1 MNITRRDAIK
11 LGGGTLGVA
20 SMLGLAACG
29 GSSDDKGSAD
39 GGSEKEKSS
48 YKVALV
54 NSGPMMDGGWGQG
67 HLDSLKKALEAH
79 TNWEMLEPKENTAS
93 ADSPTAAQSYVD
105 QGVDLIIG
113 CGDLSRHY
121 MNFLSDAA
129 PVPVLYVHGNH
140 DASYDREPPRGAIC
154 IDDDLY
160 WYKGYRI
167 VGLGG
172 SCRYRAGAWQ
182 FTEAEMKRRISHLR
196 SKIQHAGG
204 VDILVTHAP
213 LHGYGDFSDLPH
225 RGFTVFNEILDT
237 YHPALMLHGHIH
249 LTYGANIPRE
259 HQYGQTRIVN
269 CYERFTL
276 DLPDKPDP
284 RRHSLIE
291 RWKQFNR
298 TGHF

>member
-1 MNITRRDAIK
+1 MKILAVADEESKYLWEYYEPSKLRDI
-11 LGGGTLGVA
+11 
-20 SMLGLAACG
+20 
-29 GSSDDKGSAD
+29 
-39 GGSEKEKSS
+39 
-48 YKVALV
+48 
-54 NSGPMMDGGWGQG
+54 
-67 HLDSLKKALEAH
+67 
-79 TNWEMLEPKENTAS
+79 
-93 ADSPTAAQSYVD
+93 
-105 QGVDLIIG
+105 DLIIG

-140 DASYDREPPRGAIC
+140 D
-154 IDDDLY
+154 
-160 WYKGYRI
+160 
-167 VGLGG
+167 G

-269 CYERFTL
+269 CYERFVL

>member
-1 MNITRRDAIK
+1 
-11 LGGGTLGVA
+11 
-20 SMLGLAACG
+20 
-29 GSSDDKGSAD
+29 
-39 GGSEKEKSS
+39 
-48 YKVALV
+48 
-54 NSGPMMDGGWGQG
+54 
-67 HLDSLKKALEAH
+67 
-79 TNWEMLEPKENTAS
+79 
-93 ADSPTAAQSYVD
+93 
-105 QGVDLIIG
+105 
-113 CGDLSRHY
+113 

-140 DASYDREPPRGAIC
+140 DAGYDQEPPRGAIC

-196 SKIQHAGG
+196 SRIQRAGG

-276 DLPDKPDP
+276 DLPDKPDKPDP

>member
-1 MNITRRDAIK
+1 MKILAVADEESKYLWEYYEPSKLRDI
-11 LGGGTLGVA
+11 
-20 SMLGLAACG
+20 
-29 GSSDDKGSAD
+29 
-39 GGSEKEKSS
+39 
-48 YKVALV
+48 
-54 NSGPMMDGGWGQG
+54 
-67 HLDSLKKALEAH
+67 
-79 TNWEMLEPKENTAS
+79 
-93 ADSPTAAQSYVD
+93 
-105 QGVDLIIG
+105 DLIIG
-113 CGDLSRHY
+113 CGDLSLHY

-140 DASYDREPPRGAIC
+140 DANYDKEPPRGAIC

-196 SKIQHAGG
+196 SRIQRAGG

-291 RWKQFNR
+291 RWKPGEPRWHACWQETAVTLPCGAPCPMN
-298 TGHF
+298 

>member
-1 MNITRRDAIK
+1 MQWIEVTIKTAPGAIDLVCDRLTV
-11 LGGGTLGVA
+11 LGFDSFIV
-20 SMLGLAACG
+20 
-29 GSSDDKGSAD
+29 DDQD
-39 GGSEKEKSS
+39 QFHEF
-48 YKVALV
+48 
-54 NSGPMMDGGWGQG
+54 
-67 HLDSLKKALEAH
+67 LE
-79 TNWEMLEPKENTAS
+79 ENRQYW
-93 ADSPTAAQSYVD
+93 DYVD
-105 QGVDLIIG
+105 EGLEQQMQG
-113 CGDLSRHY
+113 LSQIRLY
-121 MNFLSDAA
+121 LEEGPA
-129 PVPVLYVHGNH
+129 VP
-140 DASYDREPPRGAIC
+140 E
-154 IDDDLY
+154 
-160 WYKGYRI
+160 
-167 VGLGG
+167 
-172 SCRYRAGAWQ
+172 
-182 FTEAEMKRRISHLR
+182 TISHLR
-196 SKIQHAGG
+196 SRIQRAGG

>member
-1 MNITRRDAIK
+1 MYTATMMPAMIENRPAVRSALTMTCTGTRATA
-11 LGGGTLGVA
+11 LWA
-20 SMLGLAACG
+20 LAQ
-29 GSSDDKGSAD
+29 
-39 GGSEKEKSS
+39 
-48 YKVALV
+48 L
-54 NSGPMMDGGWGQG
+54 P
-67 HLDSLKKALEAH
+67 L
-79 TNWEMLEPKENTAS
+79 
-93 ADSPTAAQSYVD
+93 
-105 QGVDLIIG
+105 
-113 CGDLSRHY
+113 
-121 MNFLSDAA
+121 
-129 PVPVLYVHGNH
+129 
-140 DASYDREPPRGAIC
+140 PRRCLA
-154 IDDDLY
+154 
-160 WYKGYRI
+160 
-167 VGLGG
+167 V
-172 SCRYRAGAWQ
+172 
-182 FTEAEMKRRISHLR
+182 TEAEMKRRISHLR

-269 CYERFTL
+269 CYERFVL

>member
-1 MNITRRDAIK
+1 MK
-11 LGGGTLGVA
+11 LL
-20 SMLGLAACG
+20 CI
-29 GSSDDKGSAD
+29 AD
-39 GGSEKEKSS
+39 EEC
-48 YKVALV
+48 
-54 NSGPMMDGGWGQG
+54 
-67 HLDSLKKALEAH
+67 KALWDYYTPDKIE
-79 TNWEMLEPKENTAS
+79 
-93 ADSPTAAQSYVD
+93 
-105 QGVDLIIG
+105 GVDLIIA
-113 CGDLSRHY
+113 CGDLNRQY
-121 MNFLSDAA
+121 LEYLTTMV

-140 DASYDREPPRGAIC
+140 DENYDHHPPEGAIC
-154 IDDDLY
+154 LDDNLFVY
-160 WYKGYRI
+160 HGLRI

-172 SCRYRAGAWQ
+172 SCRYRTGAWQ

>member
-1 MNITRRDAIK
+1 MS
-11 LGGGTLGVA
+11 L
-20 SMLGLAACG
+20 M
-29 GSSDDKGSAD
+29 
-39 GGSEKEKSS
+39 
-48 YKVALV
+48 AL
-54 NSGPMMDGGWGQG
+54 S
-67 HLDSLKKALEAH
+67 K
-79 TNWEMLEPKENTAS
+79 WEEHSCRMQFRFVWDT
-93 ADSPTAAQSYVD
+93 
-105 QGVDLIIG
+105 
-113 CGDLSRHY
+113 
-121 MNFLSDAA
+121 DAA

>member
-1 MNITRRDAIK
+1 MKILAVADEESKYLWEYYEPSKLRDI
-11 LGGGTLGVA
+11 
-20 SMLGLAACG
+20 
-29 GSSDDKGSAD
+29 
-39 GGSEKEKSS
+39 
-48 YKVALV
+48 
-54 NSGPMMDGGWGQG
+54 
-67 HLDSLKKALEAH
+67 
-79 TNWEMLEPKENTAS
+79 
-93 ADSPTAAQSYVD
+93 
-105 QGVDLIIG
+105 DLIIG
-113 CGDLSRHY
+113 CGDLSLHY

-140 DASYDREPPRGAIC
+140 DAGYDKEPPRGAIC

-182 FTEAEMKRRISHLR
+182 FTEAEMKRRINHLR
-196 SKIQHAGG
+196 SRIQRAGR

-276 DLPDKPDP
+276 DLPDKPEP

>member
-1 MNITRRDAIK
+1 MKILAVADEESKYLWEYYEPSKLRDI
-11 LGGGTLGVA
+11 
-20 SMLGLAACG
+20 
-29 GSSDDKGSAD
+29 
-39 GGSEKEKSS
+39 
-48 YKVALV
+48 
-54 NSGPMMDGGWGQG
+54 
-67 HLDSLKKALEAH
+67 
-79 TNWEMLEPKENTAS
+79 
-93 ADSPTAAQSYVD
+93 
-105 QGVDLIIG
+105 DLIIG

-249 LTYGANIPRE
+249 LT
-259 HQYGQTRIVN
+259 
-269 CYERFTL
+269 
-276 DLPDKPDP
+276 
-284 RRHSLIE
+284 
-291 RWKQFNR
+291 
-298 TGHF
+298 